1 MTAPERIRPSWLDPG
16 VDLIDADL
24 HLHALPEDLAPRL
37 AAHGIAD
44 ETAEGIAIAC
54 EAAGTDLTTRSQPIV
69 DPDTVGR
76 AWLDRHGIVRALC
89 HVRVVPANVSDP
101 RVAHALAAA
110 TNDWQ
115 IENWLAGD
123 ARLWGS
129 IVVDPRQP
137 RAAAA
142 EIDRVAGRA
151 RFAHVLLPLRTA
163 MLLGNREYWP
173 LYEAAAAHNL
183 ALAIHAGGITHVAP
197 TSSGWP
203 SYRVEEE
210 IGMSQIAESQI
221 MNIISEGVF
230 DRVPAL
236 RLLFLECGWAWIPA
250 WMWRMDKE
258 WKGLRREIP
267 WVRDAPSA
275 YIRRHMRFSLHPVDV
290 PDAAAFLQVIEHL
303 LTDELI
309 LFSSGY
315 PDAAE
320 GSIARALP
328 DGLPATLRARIAS
341 GNARAFYGD

>member
-1 MTAPERIRPSWLDPG
+1 MTPAEPVRPAWLDRG
-16 VDLIDADL
+16 VDLIDADI

-37 AAHGIAD
+37 AAHGFSDA
-44 ETAEGIAIAC
+44 TAEEIAIAC
-54 EAAGTDLTTRSQPIV
+54 EAAATDYTAGSPRVV
-69 DPDTVGR
+69 DLATAR
-76 AWLDRHGIVRALC
+76 REWLDRHGIVRAFC
-89 HVRVVPANVSDP
+89 HPRVVAANVPDP
-101 RVAHALAAA
+101 RIARALAAA

-115 IENWLAGD
+115 IEAWLAGES
-123 ARLWGS
+123 RLRGS

-142 EIDRVAGRA
+142 EIARVAGRA

-173 LYEAAAAHNL
+173 LYEAAAAHDL
-183 ALAIHAGGITHVAP
+183 AIAIHAGGITHVAP

-210 IGMSQIAESQI
+210 VGMSQIAESQI
-221 MNIISEGVF
+221 MNIIAEGVF

-275 YIRRHMRFSLHPVDV
+275 YIRRHMRFSLQPLDV
-290 PDAAAFLQVIEHL
+290 PDAAAFLRVMEHL

-309 LFSSGY
+309 LFSGGY
-315 PDAAE
+315 PEAAE
-320 GSIARALP
+320 GGIAVALP
-328 DGLPATLRARIAS
+328 DGLPASLREGLAS